1 MPARSKARALLGVAL
16 LLAALLHTWRFRH
29 HLTDDAFI
37 SFRYLANFFA
47 GHGLVYNPGERV
59 WGYTNFLWTVLL
71 APLVAAGADPVVY
84 AQALG
89 LTASFLLLALVLA
102 GGTAGRPSARSWNP
116 AGA

>member
-71 APLVAAGADPVVY
+71 APLVAAGADPVSQGP
-84 AQALG
+84 AADSPPR
-89 LTASFLLLALVLA
+89 TAVHRIDITCGNS
-102 GGTAGRPSARSWNP
+102 TRWEKRRRQN
-116 AGA
+116 